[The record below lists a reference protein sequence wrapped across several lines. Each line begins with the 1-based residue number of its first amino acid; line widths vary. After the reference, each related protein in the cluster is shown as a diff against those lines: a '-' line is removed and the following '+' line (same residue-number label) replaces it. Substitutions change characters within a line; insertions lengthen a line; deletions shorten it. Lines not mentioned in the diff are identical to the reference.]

1 MFQTLYDLSVE
12 IIGSVPVGLEILYVF
27 CSLILFFIALK
38 QLVTILNTESN
49 IAFKTSILSLLNQ
62 TDHIQF

>member
-27 CSLILFFIALK
+27 CSLILFFIAL
-38 QLVTILNTESN
+38 LPFIVS
-49 IAFKTSILSLLNQ
+49 FKIVYDLF
-62 TDHIQF
+62 D